1 MPYMGKSVDNKSS
14 EIRRFDVTSST
25 SATHTLSW
33 TAPSEQSLIV
43 TINGVKQHEDAYS
56 VSGTTL
62 TLTSALVATDKLEV
76 IGINDIGSTITPGPG
91 SVNESQ
97 LGSDSVSTIKLQDNA
112 VTTAKIADDQV
123 TTAKI
128 ADDQVT
134 SAKLANTLN
143 ITSGNSL
150 TIDSGATI
158 TNSGTATGFGSD
170 NTPAFQ
176 AYLSANQTLPDNTW
190 TKIQFDTEDFD
201 TDSAYDPS
209 TNYRFTVPSGEGG
222 KYFVYFYGN
231 IYSSGG
237 SSFAGI
243 DTSIQIRV
251 NAETDTTARFSV
263 ANYDYGGFSYQ
274 ACSAMGI
281 AVLSAS
287 DYVEF
292 YAKCNVSPGYNS
304 YMAGGS
310 NLRQSVIGC
319 YKMIGL

>member
-1 MPYMGKSVDNKSS
+1 MS
-14 EIRRFDVTSST
+14 EIKTNKVSPVGANGTVT
-25 SATHTLSW
+25 L
-33 TAPSEQSLIV
+33 
-43 TINGVKQHEDAYS
+43 GD
-56 VSGTTL
+56 SG
-62 TLTSALVATDKLEV
+62 D
-76 IGINDIGSTITPGPG
+76 TITIP
-91 SVNESQ
+91 
-97 LGSDSVSTIKLQDNA
+97 
-112 VTTAKIADDQV
+112 
-123 TTAKI
+123 
-128 ADDQVT
+128 
-134 SAKLANTLN
+134 
-143 ITSGNSL
+143 
-150 TIDSGATI
+150 SGATI
-158 TNSGTATGFGSD
+158 ANSGTATGFGGN

-190 TKIQFDTEDFD
+190 TKMQANTEDFD
-201 TDSAYDPS
+201 TDSAYDNS

-243 DTSIQIRV
+243 DTVIQIRV
-251 NAETDTTARFSV
+251 NTETDTTARFSV

-281 AVLSAS
+281 AVLSAG

-292 YAKCNVSPGYNS
+292 YAKCNVSSGYNS

-319 YKMIGL
+319 NKMIGI

>member
-112 VTTAKIADDQV
+112 ITTAKIADDQV

-143 ITSGNSL
+143 IPSGNSL

-158 TNSGTATGFGSD
+158 TNNGTATGFGVAGT
-170 NTPAFQ
+170 NAF
-176 AYLSANQTLPDNTW
+176 AARITSELTITSNVD
-190 TKIQFDTEDFD
+190 TKLTFDTEDFD
-201 TDSAYDPS
+201 SEGVFASNT
-209 TNYRFTVPSGEGG
+209 FTAPVAG
-222 KYFVYFYGN
+222 KYFISADMYCNANTTNAVRHAQLFIKKNGSDFHRLNWASGSYATDQHITTAILMDLALNDTVDVYVNVNRG
-231 IYSSGG
+231 GG
-237 SSFAGI
+237 SSYI
-243 DTSIQIRV
+243 DRG
-251 NAETDTTARFSV
+251 FF
-263 ANYDYGGFSYQ
+263 GGFRIQ
-274 ACSAMGI
+274 
-281 AVLSAS
+281 
-287 DYVEF
+287 
-292 YAKCNVSPGYNS
+292 
-304 YMAGGS
+304 
-310 NLRQSVIGC
+310 
-319 YKMIGL
+319 

>member
-112 VTTAKIADDQV
+112 ITTAKIADNQV

-158 TNSGTATGFGSD
+158 ANSGTATGFGGD

-176 AYLSANQTLPDNTW
+176 AYISSNQALADNVYTTIAAN
-190 TKIQFDTEDFD
+190 TEDFD
-201 TDSAYDPS
+201 TDSAYNNS
-209 TNYRFTVPSGEGG
+209 TYTFTVPSGEGG
-222 KYFVYFYGN
+222 KYFLYLYGDVQ
-231 IYSSGG
+231 SGG
-237 SSFAGI
+237 GSNFI
-243 DTSIQIRV
+243 LDDTVMQIRI
-251 NAETDTTARFSV
+251 NSESSSTARFSK
-263 ANYDYGGFSYQ
+263 YHDDYVGGNTKSLFVS
-274 ACSAMGI
+274 GVVI
-281 AVLSAS
+281 LSAA
-287 DYVEF
+287 DTVKF
-292 YAKCNVSPGYNS
+292 WIRQNVAAGYASNVLGNAQRPTVV
-304 YMAGGS
+304 GG
-310 NLRQSVIGC
+310 